1 VSRGPWPPKLTDLN
15 RALDVAAK
23 RPDQVARVEIT
34 KDGIA
39 LILTGAADQPASS
52 TDEDWDKALA
62 NDR

>member
-1 VSRGPWPPKLTDLN
+1 MSQGPWPFKESDLT
-15 RALDVAAK
+15 RALEVAAK

-39 LILTGAADQPASS
+39 LILTGAAGQRASS
-52 TDEDWDKALA
+52 SEEDWEKALA

>member
-1 VSRGPWPPKLTDLN
+1 
-15 RALDVAAK
+15 VAAK
-23 RPDQVARVEIT
+23 QPAQVARVEIT

-52 TDEDWDKALA
+52 TDEDWEKALA